1 MTTLETLKW
10 DGNKSG
16 KVSIDLKV
24 AKDSTSADLI
34 HRSVLRQLAN
44 KRQGTASTLT
54 RSEVRGGGRKPY
66 KQKGTGRARQGSI
79 RTPLRPGGGVI
90 FGPKPRSYN
99 LEMNRK
105 ERRLALR
112 TALMSRVSDIKA
124 VEDFGSTLS
133 QPKTSEIINGLSR
146 LGIEKTEKVLV
157 ILDSPSIVIKKSIK
171 NISKVKL
178 ISADQL
184 NVFDILN
191 ANKLVIGNS
200 AINKIQEV
208 YGSWLNHLIRAW
220 QT

>member
-10 DGNKSG
+10 DGKKAG
-16 KVSIDLKV
+16 TVSIDLKV
-24 AKDSTSADLI
+24 AKETSSADLI
-34 HRSVLRQLAN
+34 HRAVLRQLAN

-99 LEMNRK
+99 LDMNRK
-105 ERRLALR
+105 ESRLALR
-112 TALMSRVSDIKA
+112 TALMSRIADIKT
-124 VEDFGSTLS
+124 VEDFGSTVD
-133 QPKTSEIINGLSR
+133 QPKTSEIIKGLSR

-157 ILDSPSIVIKKSIK
+157 ILDAPSNVIKKSIN
-171 NISKVKL
+171 NIEKVKL
-178 ISADQL
+178 IAADQL

-191 ANKLVIGNS
+191 ANKLVIGES

-208 YGSWLNHLIRAW
+208 YAS
-220 QT
+220 

>member
-1 MTTLETLKW
+1 
-10 DGNKSG
+10 
-16 KVSIDLKV
+16 
-24 AKDSTSADLI
+24 
-34 HRSVLRQLAN
+34 
-44 KRQGTASTLT
+44 
-54 RSEVRGGGRKPY
+54 
-66 KQKGTGRARQGSI
+66 
-79 RTPLRPGGGVI
+79 
-90 FGPKPRSYN
+90 
-99 LEMNRK
+99 
-105 ERRLALR
+105 
-112 TALMSRVSDIKA
+112 MSRVSDIKA

>member
-10 DGNKSG
+10 DGKKAG
-16 KVSIDLKV
+16 TVSIDLKV
-24 AKDSTSADLI
+24 AKETSSADLI
-34 HRSVLRQLAN
+34 HRAVLRQLAN

-99 LEMNRK
+99 LDMNRK

-112 TALMSRVSDIKA
+112 TALMSRIDDIKT
-124 VEDFGSTLS
+124 VEDFASTVD
-133 QPKTSEIINGLSR
+133 QPKTSEIIKGLSR

-157 ILDSPSIVIKKSIK
+157 ILDAPSNVIKKSIN
-171 NISKVKL
+171 NIEKVKL
-178 ISADQL
+178 IAADQL

-191 ANKLVIGNS
+191 ANKLVIGQS

-208 YGSWLNHLIRAW
+208 YAS
-220 QT
+220 

>member
-10 DGNKSG
+10 DGKKAG
-16 KVSIDLKV
+16 KVSIELKV
-24 AKDSTSADLI
+24 AKETSSADLI
-34 HRSVLRQLAN
+34 HRAVLRQLAN

-99 LEMNRK
+99 LDMNRK

-112 TALMSRVSDIKA
+112 TALMSRIADFKT
-124 VEDFGSTLS
+124 VEDFGSTLD

-157 ILDSPSIVIKKSIK
+157 ILDNPSDVIKKSIN
-171 NISKVKL
+171 NIEKVKL
-178 ISADQL
+178 IAADQL

-191 ANKLVIGNS
+191 ANKLVIGQS

-208 YGSWLNHLIRAW
+208 YAS
-220 QT
+220 